1 MKSGVPPAVSVRGL
15 FKQYGSVRA
24 LDGVD
29 LELLPGEVH
38 GIVGENGAGKSTL
51 MKILAGV
58 QQPTTGQLLVRGT
71 PVQFQSVQDAL
82 QLGIV
87 MIHQELNLVDELS
100 VADNIF
106 LGREPV
112 RFGLI
117 DRGRCASE
125 ASALLHR
132 IGHDLDPSRLV
143 YTLSIADK
151 QMVEIAKAL
160 SYQASVLIMDE
171 PTATLT
177 ERDALA
183 LLALIGQLRS
193 NGVTIVF
200 ISHILPQVLQ
210 VSDRITVLR
219 DGKVVTTLDNDQVKQ
234 TAERELASLMVGRP
248 MAEYFPPRKPHGE
261 SVVLSVENLSVPQ
274 LAYNIHFEVRQ
285 GEIFGLAGLIGAG
298 RTETA
303 EAIVGLRRRS
313 SGTFR
318 LDGKPITIDSP
329 VDAARL
335 GIAYLPED
343 RKDAGLTLGMDVIDN
358 TTMVSM
364 ARYGRVLIDRRGQEK
379 ATQAHASR
387 LHIRAGSLNDSVST
401 LSGGNQQ
408 KVLLAKWLEIAP
420 RVLIVDEPTRGVD
433 IGAKEEIY
441 HLLHD
446 LAAQGM
452 TCIMIS
458 SEMNELLGLCHRIGV
473 MRSGRLVTIL
483 DGPSATED
491 QIIHAAGLEATAAV
505 PS

>member
-1 MKSGVPPAVSVRGL
+1 MKSGLQPVVSVSELTKR
-15 FKQYGSVRA
+15 FGSVRA
-24 LDGVD
+24 LDGVNLD
-29 LELLPGEVH
+29 LVAGEVH

-58 QQPTTGQLLVRGT
+58 QQPTSGQMLVRGEAIR
-71 PVQFQSVQDAL
+71 FQSVQDAL
-82 QLGIV
+82 QVGIV

-125 ASALLHR
+125 ARALLGR
-132 IGHDLDPSRLV
+132 IGHELDPARLV
-143 YTLSIADK
+143 YSLSIADK
-151 QMVEIAKAL
+151 QMVEIAKAI
-160 SYQASVLIMDE
+160 SYHANVLIMDE

-183 LLALIGQLRS
+183 LLELIGQLRS
-193 NGVTIVF
+193 NGVSIVF
-200 ISHILPQVLQ
+200 ISHILPQVLE

-219 DGKVVTTLDNDQVKQ
+219 DGRVVTTLEKDQVTQ
-234 TAERELASLMVGRP
+234 TTERELASLMVGRP
-248 MAEYFPPRKPHGE
+248 MAEYFPPRKPHGDR
-261 SVVLSVENLSVPQ
+261 VVLSVENLSVPL
-274 LAYNIHFEVRQ
+274 LAHDIDFEVRQ

-313 SGTFR
+313 SGTLR
-318 LDGKPITIDSP
+318 LDGKTITIDSP
-329 VDAARL
+329 VDATRL

-343 RKDAGLTLGMDVIDN
+343 RKDAGLTLGMDVVDN

-364 ARYGRVLIDRRGQEK
+364 SRYGRVLIDRRGQEG
-379 ATQAHASR
+379 ATQAHVRR
-387 LHIRAGSLNDSVST
+387 LRIRAGALTDAVST

-458 SEMNELLGLCHRIGV
+458 SEMNELLGMCHRIGV

-483 DGPSATED
+483 DGESATED

>member
-1 MKSGVPPAVSVRGL
+1 MKSGLQPAVSVSELTKR
-15 FKQYGSVRA
+15 FGSVRA
-24 LDGVD
+24 LDGVSLD
-29 LELLPGEVH
+29 LFAGEVH

-58 QQPTTGQLLVRGT
+58 QQPTSGQMLVRGRAI
-71 PVQFQSVQDAL
+71 QFQSVLEAL

-125 ASALLHR
+125 ARALLQR

-143 YTLSIADK
+143 HTLSIADK

-183 LLALIGQLRS
+183 LLELIGQLRS
-193 NGVTIVF
+193 NGVSIVF

-219 DGKVVTTLDNDQVKQ
+219 DGKVVTTLEKDQVKQ
-234 TAERELASLMVGRP
+234 TTERELASLMVGRP
-248 MAEYFPPRKPHGE
+248 MAEYFPPRKPSRRKRGA
-261 SVVLSVENLSVPQ
+261 LGGKPSVPQ
-274 LAYNIHFEVRQ
+274 LAYDIHFEVRQ

-313 SGTFR
+313 SGILR
-318 LDGKPITIDSP
+318 LDGKTITIDNP
-329 VDAARL
+329 VDATRL

-343 RKDAGLTLGMDVIDN
+343 RKDAGLTLGMDVVDN
-358 TTMVSM
+358 TTMVSHGPVRPR
-364 ARYGRVLIDRRGQEK
+364 AYRSAWPGR
-379 ATQAHASR
+379 
-387 LHIRAGSLNDSVST
+387 
-401 LSGGNQQ
+401 
-408 KVLLAKWLEIAP
+408 AP
-420 RVLIVDEPTRGVD
+420 R
-433 IGAKEEIY
+433 
-441 HLLHD
+441 
-446 LAAQGM
+446 
-452 TCIMIS
+452 
-458 SEMNELLGLCHRIGV
+458 
-473 MRSGRLVTIL
+473 RLMPA
-483 DGPSATED
+483 GFASAPD
-491 QIIHAAGLEATAAV
+491 H
-505 PS
+505 